1 MVSDNIFNCILG
13 DLGCQVFDLNG
24 IYLGGVSALLGQFFE
39 LNPAIRIHFCLVN
52 LIKSLWFNL
61 TFSDSI
67 LIKFLLFEFT
77 VVPV

>member
-39 LNPAIRIHFCLVN
+39 LNPAIRIHSCLVN
-52 LIKSLWFNL
+52 LIKSL
-61 TFSDSI
+61 
-67 LIKFLLFEFT
+67 
-77 VVPV
+77 